1 MGAVTLLL
9 KEGADSDIAV
19 FEIRKAAQSAMS
31 KTGSFSI
38 PKVASIEY
46 LLPDL
51 SSPSSAETT
60 DRGESNSL
68 ESGND
73 GASSTVSVLSAIG
86 GLFVV
91 VAMVAAYRMRK
102 EKVDGRSIV
111 GPSTVFGESSQSA
124 GDGSPRSGSPTSTLS
139 PYGGMKPAA
148 YPLGDSFGM
157 NTILEDNQSRGSSEI
172 IVSDCGYT
180 TDDSSRDQSYTNS
193 VVHDDSSILGAR
205 GAMPLFDHND
215 DDDEDD
221 DEVLFDEQ
229 TPASLDPSK
238 AAISP

>member
-1 MGAVTLLL
+1 ML
-9 KEGADSDIAV
+9 KEEADSDIAV
-19 FEIRKAAQSAMS
+19 FEIRKAVQSAMS
-31 KTGSFSI
+31 KTDSFSI

-46 LLPDL
+46 LSPDL

-60 DRGESNSL
+60 DKGESNSL
-68 ESGND
+68 EGGKD

-102 EKVDGRSIV
+102 DRVDSKSIV

-124 GDGSPRSGSPTSTLS
+124 GDGSSPRTGS
-139 PYGGMKPAA
+139 PYGGMLHGT
-148 YPLGDSFGM
+148 YQLGGSFGM

-180 TDDSSRDQSYTNS
+180 DDDSSRDQSYAMS
-193 VVHDDSSILGAR
+193 VVHDESSILGAR
-205 GAMPLFDHND
+205 GAMPLYDHS
-215 DDDEDD
+215 DDDEDN

-229 TPASLDPSK
+229 TTSPVASGK
-238 AAISP
+238 ATISE